1 MYFIKESLAHH
12 PIIMM
17 AKTGTPPRYIVIADP
32 DLIECVPTLRASMR
46 SADSPYAFTPS
57 RRAFSTVLLL
67 ICLILPLFY
76 TADTGVASK
85 LPG

>member
-1 MYFIKESLAHH
+1 MYFIKESLVHC

-17 AKTGTPPRYIVIADP
+17 AKTGTPPRYIAIADP
-32 DLIECVPTLRASMR
+32 DLIECVPTLRALMH

-57 RRAFSTVLLL
+57 RRAFLTVLLL
-67 ICLILPLFY
+67 ICLILPLFH
-76 TADTGVASK
+76 TADTGIASE